1 MSTPRNTSLSPA
13 LTLLMAIATGLTVAS
28 NYYAQPLLHTIAQ
41 QLGLS
46 TASAGSIVI
55 TAQLS
60 YGAGLFLL
68 VPLGDLLEQRRL
80 IVTMTLL
87 SAAGLVL
94 SAMAPNLT
102 LLLLGTAITGLFSVV
117 AQVLVPMA
125 ASLAHPQHRG
135 RVVGTLMSGLLLGI
149 LLARTAAGLVSSL
162 ADWRAIYWLAAAL
175 LTLCAVALAFS
186 LPRRRQSAGLGYG
199 QLLGSVLTLFVE
211 EPVLRLRALLGLL
224 TFCLFGLFWTPL
236 AFVLSAAPYGYC
248 DATIGLFG
256 LAGAAGALAANAAG
270 RLADR
275 GKGSL
280 ATLIGLATLLAAWLP
295 LAFAG
300 RSLWALL
307 LGVLVL
313 DLAVQL
319 VHVSNQNAVYALR
332 PLARNRLNAGYITC
346 YFIGGALGSTLGAQ
360 LYARLGW
367 PGIVGAGVAISALAL
382 VVWLTRATASSA
394 PSAQRDSSSSPDIDL
409 RSR

>member
-1 MSTPRNTSLSPA
+1 MPTSRDTPLSRA
-13 LTLLMAIATGLTVAS
+13 LILLMAIATGLTVAS
-28 NYYAQPLLHTIAQ
+28 NYYAQPLLHTIAGQ
-41 QLGLS
+41 MGLD
-46 TASAGSIVI
+46 TPRAGTIVI

-80 IVTMTLL
+80 IVSMTLL
-87 SAAGLVL
+87 SAAGLLL
-94 SAMAPNLT
+94 SAFAPNLP

-117 AQVLVPMA
+117 AQILVPMA
-125 ASLAHPQHRG
+125 ASLASPEHRG

-162 ADWRAIYWLAAAL
+162 AGWRAIYLLAAL
-175 LTLCAVALAFS
+175 LLSVCALALALS
-186 LPRRRQSAGLGYG
+186 LPRRQQSAGLRYP
-199 QLLGSVLTLFVE
+199 QLLGSVLTLFAE

-236 AFVLSAAPYGYC
+236 AFVLSAPPYGYG
-248 DATIGLFG
+248 DAVIGLFG
-256 LAGAAGALAANAAG
+256 LAGAAGALAASAAG

-280 ATLIGLATLLAAWLP
+280 ATLVGLAALLAAWLP

-300 RSLWALL
+300 QSLWALL

-332 PLARNRLNAGYITC
+332 PQARNRLNAGYITC

-360 LYARLGW
+360 LYGRFGW
-367 PGIVGAGVAISALAL
+367 PGIVGAGVLISALAL
-382 VVWLTRATASSA
+382 MVWLIRAT
-394 PSAQRDSSSSPDIDL
+394 PRAQADYTSSPDIDL
-409 RSR
+409 RPE